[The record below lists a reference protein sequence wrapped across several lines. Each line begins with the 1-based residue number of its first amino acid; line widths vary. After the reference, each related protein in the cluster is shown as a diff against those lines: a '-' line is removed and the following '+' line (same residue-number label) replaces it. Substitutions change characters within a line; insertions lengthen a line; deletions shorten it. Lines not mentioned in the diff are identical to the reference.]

1 MATDISLRIVVIT
14 APERLD
20 QAWISKLAGEPTI
33 GRVEKVGVMSA
44 GIELVQQTRPDIVL
58 IDRDLDQAET
68 CVRQIFTSLP
78 GTQCI
83 AIVANPD
90 VAALRQLVTA
100 GARDVIVRPI
110 RYADLFGSIQSI
122 AATEAD
128 RRSRSL
134 VKVGDEKTS
143 YGRGRLVVV
152 TSPKGGTGT
161 TTIAANV
168 AVALRQIS
176 ASRVVLADF
185 GLQFG
190 DVGVQLN
197 LWSKHTIHDLLTRV
211 DEIDDAM
218 FQPVLQHHSTGI
230 QVLLAPNSPELA
242 GEITGE
248 QIDRLL
254 DHLLDRFSYVVADT
268 WSFIDDVSSTLLRRA
283 DEVLVVAT
291 PEVPAL
297 KNVKNFLEYARQ
309 EQLTEGRITLVLN
322 RFPSVNCISLD
333 DVQQHLRQTV
343 GANIPSEGRLVTY
356 SVNRGIPV
364 VVSNPESWVA
374 QSLAKLSAYI
384 AGEQISMISL
394 TPDPKK
400 GKGGKGGK
408 TDPQKPRWSLRRA
421 MSRMTSTSG
430 T

>member
-1 MATDISLRIVVIT
+1 MATDISLRIVIIT
-14 APERLD
+14 VPERLD
-20 QAWISKLAGEPTI
+20 QDWIAKLAGEPTI

-90 VAALRQLVTA
+90 MAALRRLVTA
-100 GARDVIVRPI
+100 GARDVIVRPA

-134 VKVGDEKTS
+134 VKVGDEQTS
-143 YGRGRLVVV
+143 YGRGRLIVV

-176 ASRVVLADF
+176 ASRVILADF

-322 RFPSVNCISLD
+322 RFPSVNGISLD

-343 GANIPSEGRLVTY
+343 GANIPSEGRLVTH

-384 AGEQISMISL
+384 AGEQVAMISL
-394 TPDPKK
+394 APDSKK

-421 MSRMTSTSG
+421 MSRVTSTSG